1 MGSEFLSEAVFNEIR
16 EIVNKSGF
24 EIVDVKVG
32 KTSGMTKV
40 TLIIYKKTG
49 VSLKDCEEVSRIV
62 LPRIE
67 MLEMLNEVSL
77 EVSSP
82 GIDRVIKN
90 RDEYRIFMGR
100 GVKIFLKDRDTPLVG
115 VINEYVNDKNT
126 LELKRGADIIKIDID
141 KIRKAKLY
149 DYEEVEE

>member
-1 MGSEFLSEAVFNEIR
+1 LGSEFLSEAVFNEIR

-32 KTSGMTKV
+32 KTGGMTKV

-126 LELKRGADIIKIDID
+126 LELKRGADTIKIDID